1 VQSREFLLRVQD
13 ILAEI
18 VVVEQTIA
26 GLSFEAFSQSQ
37 QALRVVLYSLAVIG
51 EAVAS
56 AIADLEAVE
65 PGIPWHQIRGMRNRV
80 IHEYFRV
87 DVEMIWE
94 TVRSDLP
101 GLKEALQRILARYG

>member
-26 GLSFEAFSQSQ
+26 GLSFEAFSQ
-37 QALRVVLYSLAVIG
+37 ALRVVLYGLAVIG

-56 AIADLEAVE
+56 AIADLEVVE

-101 GLKEALQRILARYG
+101 ELKEALQRILARYG

>member
-1 VQSREFLLRVQD
+1 MQSREFLLRVQD

-26 GLSFEAFSQSQ
+26 GLSFETFSQSQ

-56 AIADLEAVE
+56 AIAEIIQQMPDTVD
-65 PGIPWHQIRGMRNRV
+65 HQGGP
-80 IHEYFRV
+80 
-87 DVEMIWE
+87 
-94 TVRSDLP
+94 S
-101 GLKEALQRILARYG
+101 A